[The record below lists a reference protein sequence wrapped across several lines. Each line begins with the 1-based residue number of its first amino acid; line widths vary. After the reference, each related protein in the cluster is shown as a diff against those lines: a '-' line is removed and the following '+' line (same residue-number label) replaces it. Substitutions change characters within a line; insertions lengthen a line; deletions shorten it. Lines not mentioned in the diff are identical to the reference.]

1 MKTSL
6 KVLLFGI
13 SFSAITFFAS
23 FIAPQGEVCIK
34 VKNDTGASV
43 TLHTGKGTAP
53 MNSGVLKEFCLEEGS
68 SLYFADKGQKGK
80 VIVKFTAKLNKTTIK
95 LSDYK

>member
-1 MKTSL
+1 MNKSIQMLALVVTMTTITL
-6 KVLLFGI
+6 M
-13 SFSAITFFAS
+13 SAFK
-23 FIAPQGEVCIK
+23 APQGEVCIK

-53 MNSGVLKEFCLEEGS
+53 MNSGVVKEFCMEEGS
-68 SLYFADKGQKGK
+68 KLYFANKGQKGK
-80 VIVKFTAKLNKTTIK
+80 LIVEFKADMNKQAIK